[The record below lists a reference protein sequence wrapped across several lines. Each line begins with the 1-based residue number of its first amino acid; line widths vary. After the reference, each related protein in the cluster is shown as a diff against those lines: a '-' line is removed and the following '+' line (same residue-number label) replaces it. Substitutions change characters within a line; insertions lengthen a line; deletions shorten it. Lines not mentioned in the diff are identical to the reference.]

1 MRFMGV
7 KLSLRK
13 RFEYFMMEMLT
24 KLKIFSIKLIN
35 MLIFIKNKHVL

>member
-1 MRFMGV
+1 MRFMVV

-24 KLKIFSIKLIN
+24 KFKIFSIKLIN
-35 MLIFIKNKHVL
+35 ILKFIKN